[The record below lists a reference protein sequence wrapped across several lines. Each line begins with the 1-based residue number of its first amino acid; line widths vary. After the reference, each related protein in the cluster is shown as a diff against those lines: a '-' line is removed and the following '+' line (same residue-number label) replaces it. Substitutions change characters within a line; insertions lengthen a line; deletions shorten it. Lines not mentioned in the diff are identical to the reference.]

1 MSTYP
6 PTAPSAGAPVP
17 AQPTALS
24 DRSFIAT
31 WMFSWLLGF
40 LGVDRFYLGKVGT
53 GIVKLLTLGGLGIW
67 WLIDLILTLAGV
79 QRDKEGRLLPD
90 FEQHKMIAWIITAR
104 GSRTTRVSLTSRRGL
119 LGPRAEV
126 PRAPGSWSDRDVRAV
141 RRPGVRAASH
151 RASLVISHLVPQLRH
166 RDDASTCLRT
176 WFHRLLRLQYRTE

>member
-90 FEQHKMIAWIITAR
+90 FEQHKMIAWIITAA
-104 GSRTTRVSLTSRRGL
+104 GFGLWILTTAISRIFVYVPEQF
-119 LGPRAEV
+119 GPMM
-126 PRAPGSWSDRDVRAV
+126 PWWQG
-141 RRPGVRAASH
+141 
-151 RASLVISHLVPQLRH
+151 Q
-166 RDDASTCLRT
+166 
-176 WFHRLLRLQYRTE
+176 